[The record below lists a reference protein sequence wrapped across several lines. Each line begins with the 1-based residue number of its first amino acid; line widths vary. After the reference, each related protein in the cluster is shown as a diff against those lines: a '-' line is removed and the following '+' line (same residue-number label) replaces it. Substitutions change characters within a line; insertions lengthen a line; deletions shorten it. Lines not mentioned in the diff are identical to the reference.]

1 MAKILL
7 ILSIIINIILIVKVL
22 KQRKE
27 LNEFYEE
34 DEEEYEKSVNQDNLD
49 NDSNTNK
56 INYLYKYVKS
66 EREQLLARI
75 KDSNI
80 NYQTEYTNLKKQ
92 INEKDEVIKKQEE
105 QIQNLLSEISSLE
118 TIKEQQLNE
127 DNKIEEKAKKTTRR
141 KKKIQENENIENEKE
156 ANDSSNKSNSE
167 EDLVNLLF
175 EKEENKKVDSKLA
188 KMQKGEL
195 LNYFTNLF
203 NTLRNGDP
211 SDKEVQETY
220 TNAIKDIRDYE
231 ESKQISTGLVTDEGK
246 LKMRSLMNYI
256 DQLQM

>member
-1 MAKILL
+1 MIKFLL
-7 ILSIIINIILIVKVL
+7 ILSVIINVILIVKVL
-22 KQRKE
+22 KQRNE

-34 DEEEYEKSVNQDNLD
+34 DEEEYENSLNEDT
-49 NDSNTNK
+49 DSTNTNSDK
-56 INYLYKYVKS
+56 LNYIYKYIKS
-66 EREQLLARI
+66 EREGLLSRI
-75 KDSNI
+75 KDNNL

-92 INEKDEVIKKQEE
+92 LNEKDEVIKQQEE
-105 QIQNLLSEISSLE
+105 QIQKLLNEISSLE
-118 TIKEQQLNE
+118 TIKEQQLKE
-127 DNKIEEKAKKTTRR
+127 ETIIEEKTKKTRK
-141 KKKIQENENIENEKE
+141 KKKIQENENIEQDKKN
-156 ANDSSNKSNSE
+156 NSE

-175 EKEENKKVDSKLA
+175 EKEENKKIDSKLA
-188 KMQKGEL
+188 KMQKGQL

-211 SDKEVQETY
+211 SNKEVQETY

-231 ESKQISTGLVTDEGK
+231 EAKQISTGLVTEEGK

>member
-1 MAKILL
+1 MFKILL
-7 ILSIIINIILIVKVL
+7 ILSVIINVILIVKVL
-22 KQRKE
+22 KQRNE

-34 DEEEYEKSVNQDNLD
+34 DEEEYENSLND
-49 NDSNTNK
+49 DSNNTNENSDK
-56 INYLYKYVKS
+56 VNYIYKYIKN
-66 EREQLLARI
+66 EREGLLARI
-75 KDSNI
+75 KDNNL

-92 INEKDEVIKKQEE
+92 LNEKDEVIKQQED
-105 QIQNLLSEISSLE
+105 QIQKLLNEISSLE
-118 TIKEQQLNE
+118 TIKEQQLKE
-127 DNKIEEKAKKTTRR
+127 ESIIEEKPKKTR
-141 KKKIQENENIENEKE
+141 KKRKTQENENIEIEK
-156 ANDSSNKSNSE
+156 DKTSNSE

-211 SDKEVQETY
+211 SNKEVQETY

-231 ESKQISTGLVTDEGK
+231 EAKQISTGLVTEEGK

>member
-1 MAKILL
+1 MVKIFL
-7 ILSIIINIILIVKVL
+7 ILSINIILIVKVL
-22 KQRKE
+22 KQRNE

-34 DEEEYEKSVNQDNLD
+34 DEEEYENSLNEDT
-49 NDSNTNK
+49 NTTNANSDK
-56 INYLYKYVKS
+56 LNYIYKYIKN
-66 EREQLLARI
+66 EREGLLARI
-75 KDSNI
+75 KDNNL
-80 NYQTEYTNLKKQ
+80 NYQTEYTNFKKQ
-92 INEKDEVIKKQEE
+92 INEKYEVIKQQEE
-105 QIQNLLSEISSLE
+105 QIQKLLNEISNLE
-118 TIKEQQLNE
+118 TIKEQQLKE
-127 DNKIEEKAKKTTRR
+127 ETIIEEKPKKARR
-141 KKKIQENENIENEKE
+141 KKKVQENENIEIEK
-156 ANDSSNKSNSE
+156 DKTSNSE

-175 EKEENKKVDSKLA
+175 EKEENKKIDSKLA

-211 SDKEVQETY
+211 SNKEVQETY

-231 ESKQISTGLVTDEGK
+231 EAKQISTGLVTEEGK